1 MALAASLFGMD
12 VGGDVL
18 ALGAITGLVY
28 GILGVGLVLVY
39 RSNRVINFAH
49 GEIGAFGA
57 AFLGAVTVNHV
68 LPYWLAF
75 ALALLISASIAAASD
90 AVIIRRLRDAPVL
103 VSVIATLGLGQTLQI
118 LAGIVNETVGSGV
131 TYPQPPGL
139 PTFDIGAL
147 KVTQAYSA
155 MLFITPLIVGG
166 LAWFLSRT
174 RLGFALR
181 ASAANADAARMA
193 GVLTGRMSAL
203 AWGTAGAMAAYTAI
217 LVLPTRGFSGGAFL
231 GPGLLLRAL
240 VCAVVARMSKLTV
253 TLAAG
258 VGLGVVESVLLAN
271 YPSSGLVE
279 VAMFAAIVIGLLL
292 QRADFGR
299 ASDKGTFAA
308 VQAWAPL
315 PEAYQRVWL
324 IRNFGRVLALVALGV
339 ATLLPA
345 ILTNDR
351 TSLLIVIVIFTL
363 VGLSVGV
370 VTSLGGQ
377 LTLGQFAL
385 AGVGAIASYHA
396 TSGSGNFLVGVTV
409 GALTAAA
416 VSVVIGLPA
425 LRIKGLMLAVTTL
438 AFALAME
445 TWGFNQ
451 RWAFGDGVV
460 TRRPAIGSTTL
471 TSTKQYY
478 FVALAFLLV
487 GLLLARNVWRSGFG
501 RQLRAVRDNEDA
513 ARSFTIAATRVK
525 LQGFAVAGLLAG
537 LGGAV
542 YGHYLSRLA
551 GTAFPID
558 ASISTAAI
566 VVLGGM
572 GVLIGPLLGALYI
585 VGIPGFLPLDN
596 AGLAAT
602 AAGWL
607 ALIVHHPGGL
617 AQALGRTRVQLMERL
632 ARSAGVVAPDQNTAG
647 APTRPPAAIDFA
659 ALVPSEARPSD
670 EGAVVLEAVGVVRR
684 FGGLVAVN
692 GVHLSVRRGETVGLI
707 GPNGAGKTTLFEI
720 LSGFTEPDDG
730 QVRYLGTDVTK
741 LAPEARAGRG
751 LIRSFQDAGLF
762 PTLTVRET
770 VTLAL
775 ERRDPTRFAHA
786 LLGVRSGERRKQAR
800 AEELLDAM
808 GLHDYRHH
816 QIRALSTG
824 TRRITELAC
833 LVAMAPTVLLLDE
846 PTSGIAQRETEALG
860 RVLANVKEQLGLTMV
875 VIEHDI
881 PLVMSLSDRIIA
893 METGTVIADG
903 RPHEIARNPRVIS
916 SYLGEDTAAL
926 QRSDVVEAHAAGNG
940 RGARRERVG
949 G

>member
-1 MALAASLFGMD
+1 MTLAFSAFGLD
-12 VGGDVL
+12 VAGDVL

-68 LPYWLAF
+68 LPYWVAF
-75 ALALLISASIAAASD
+75 LLALAISAAIGAASD
-90 AVIIRRLRDAPVL
+90 AVIITRLRDAPVL
-103 VSVIATLGLGQTLQI
+103 VSVIATLGLGQALQI
-118 LAGIVNETVGSGV
+118 LAGIVNQTVGSGV

-155 MLFITPLIVGG
+155 MLFITPVIVVG
-166 LAWFLSRT
+166 LALFLSRT

-181 ASAANADAARMA
+181 ASAANADAARMS
-193 GVLTGRMSAL
+193 GILTGRMSAL

-240 VCAVVARMSKLTV
+240 VCAVVARMTNINV
-253 TLAAG
+253 TLVAG
-258 VGLGVVESVLLAN
+258 VALGVVESVLLAN

-279 VAMFAAIVIGLLL
+279 AAMFIAIVLGLLL

-308 VQAWAPL
+308 VQAWPAL
-315 PEAYQRVWL
+315 PESYQRVWL
-324 IRNFGRVLALVALGV
+324 VRNATRILALTGLAMALI
-339 ATLLPA
+339 LPA

-363 VGLSVGV
+363 IGLSVGV

-396 TSGSGNFLVGVTV
+396 TSGSGNFLIGVAT

-416 VSVVIGLPA
+416 VSVAIGLPA

-460 TRRPAIGSTTL
+460 TRRPAIGSTVL
-471 TSTKQYY
+471 TGTKQYY
-478 FVALAFLLV
+478 FVALAFLVV
-487 GLLLARNVWRSGFG
+487 GIVLSRNVWRSGFG

-551 GTAFPID
+551 ATAFPID

-585 VGIPGFLPLDN
+585 IGVPGFLPLDD

-607 ALIVHHPGGL
+607 ALIVQHPGGI
-617 AQALGRTRVQLMERL
+617 AQALARTRAQLLTRL
-632 ARSAGVVAPDQNTAG
+632 ARSAGVDVPTAEPADSSSRPAP
-647 APTRPPAAIDFA
+647 AIDFA
-659 ALVPSEARPSD
+659 ALVPPIAM
-670 EGAVVLEAVGVVRR
+670 GAADQGVVLQAVSVTRR
-684 FGGLVAVN
+684 FGGLTAVDA
-692 GVHLSVRRGETVGLI
+692 VDLSVRRGETVGLI

-720 LSGFTEPDDG
+720 LSGFTAPNAG
-730 QVRYLGTDVTK
+730 AVRYLGDDVTA
-741 LAPEARAGRG
+741 LPPEARARRG
-751 LIRSFQDAGLF
+751 LIRSFQDASLF

-770 VTLAL
+770 VMLSL
-775 ERRDPTRFAHA
+775 ERLDPTRFVSS
-786 LLGVRSGERRKQAR
+786 LLGLSASERRKHAR
-800 AEELLDAM
+800 ADELLRAM
-808 GLHDYRHH
+808 GLHDYRNH

-833 LVAMAPTVLLLDE
+833 LIAMAPTVLLLDE

-860 RVLANVKEQLGLTMV
+860 RVLRNVKEQLGLTMV
-875 VIEHDI
+875 IIEHDI
-881 PLVMSLSDRIIA
+881 PLVMSLSDRVIA

-903 RPHEIARNPRVIS
+903 SPEAVARDPLVIA
-916 SYLGEDTAAL
+916 SYLGDDTAAL
-926 QRSDVVEAHAAGNG
+926 RRSDVAASGNG
-940 RGARRERVG
+940 ATTSQERVHG
-949 G
+949 